1 MLPLLLA
8 ALLLQPAPEAPGP
21 GAPPA
26 PPRDA
31 PVRSARK
38 APPAPP
44 ALAAPPAPAASGQGS
59 LAGDWPAKPSGKTV
73 SLDDTVALDDAIQE
87 IAKAAGWSV
96 VLNTGRTG
104 NVQLVLKLRRVPV
117 EDALRSALAGT
128 GLQATRHG
136 DTVVVAPALR
146 AEPRPTLSGLERPSG
161 KKFTGEFHE
170 EDVGSALQEIAN
182 AAGLSIVF
190 PPGVDGEVT
199 AVFNG
204 TPVEDALRAVLAQ
217 ADLTAELQ
225 GSVLMVRPQAAPF
238 PGISRDLGRVARK
251 ATREAERSGK
261 GNDRVSNGDITIR
274 AGEQV
279 RDVVALRGDVR
290 LEPGASAR
298 DVVAILGSVTM
309 GAGSRVREATAIV
322 GDVEVG
328 PGAEVEKDVTSV
340 GGHVRPDPSAE
351 IGGEQT
357 SVGLP
362 EASGLGAIV
371 GSSLLSGHGA
381 SPIWLFAQALAK
393 FALYFALGLLL
404 VALFPRRVDGVAA
417 SMVASPVKSILTGL
431 LGLVAVPLLC
441 LLLVVTVIGIPLVAV
456 VALLALAA
464 GVLGFTAL
472 SFHVGRSLPVGATR
486 NTWVLQ
492 LAVGTAIVVALTQ
505 IPFVGTLAWI
515 AAALL
520 TFGAAI
526 RSRFGQQAPPI
537 LPTTAVPPAPAAQ

>member
-38 APPAPP
+38 APTAPP
-44 ALAAPPAPAASGQGS
+44 ALPAPPAPAASGQGA

-73 SLDDTVALDDAIQE
+73 SLDDTVALDDALQE
-87 IAKAAGWSV
+87 IAKVAGWNV

-136 DTVVVAPALR
+136 DTVVIAPAFR

-190 PPGVDGEVT
+190 PPGVDCEVT

-238 PGISRDLGRVARK
+238 PGNPRDRNRLAQK
-251 ATREAERSGK
+251 ATREAERELRRGQRDREDERAGK

-309 GAGSRVREATAIV
+309 GAGSRAREATAIV

-328 PGAEVEKDVTSV
+328 PGAEVEKNVTSV

-362 EASGLGAIV
+362 EASGLGAII
-371 GSSLLSGHGA
+371 GSSLLSGHRA

-456 VALLALAA
+456 VALLVLAA

-515 AAALL
+515 A
-520 TFGAAI
+520 
-526 RSRFGQQAPPI
+526 
-537 LPTTAVPPAPAAQ
+537 